1 MQYWQA
7 LTSMAHRQ
15 WPTSTLSR
23 KQVFFGCHSPKC
35 PPIWMKFGAAL
46 LLGGIRLGGGG
57 VVLTIVRLVYL
68 DLEMDGL

>member
-1 MQYWQA
+1 
-7 LTSMAHRQ
+7 
-15 WPTSTLSR
+15 
-23 KQVFFGCHSPKC
+23 
-35 PPIWMKFGAAL
+35 MKFGAAL